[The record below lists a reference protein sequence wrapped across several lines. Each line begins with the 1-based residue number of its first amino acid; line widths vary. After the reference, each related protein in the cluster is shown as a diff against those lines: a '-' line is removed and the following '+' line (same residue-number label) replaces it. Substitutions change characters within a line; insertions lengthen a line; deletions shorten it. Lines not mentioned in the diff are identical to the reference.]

1 MLLLQNVLRKIKKR
15 KLQKVWMQCD
25 KSGVFKAKGFR
36 KRETAT
42 KKDKCLFMMIIVFQD
57 NKMES

>member
-1 MLLLQNVLRKIKKR
+1 MHQKKVMLLLQNVLRKIKKR

-42 KKDKCLFMMIIVFQD
+42 KKDKCL
-57 NKMES
+57 SR